1 MQPMRLA
8 RLFGVDAQLLHD
20 QVASK
25 AAGILDE
32 NNANAIGL
40 DAVEQPVEALPT
52 LDQIGAADRGVAIPV
67 FIGEGALRKRPRTT
81 IIMARLLA
89 MASLASSFS
98 SLNQAC

>member
-67 FIGEGALRKRPRTT
+67 FIGEGALKNDLEQPSSWLDYWQWPHWR
-81 IIMARLLA
+81 AALA
-89 MASLASSFS
+89 H
-98 SLNQAC
+98 